1 MKLAHAKSSQAT
13 VPAVPAVATTTPKA
27 GITAPAFPEGLLT
40 TKEIAPR
47 LFIKPKTAALW
58 ARQEKIPAFKIG
70 RKLAF
75 KWTEVEQA
83 LKKIGEAP
91 AKD

>member
-1 MKLAHAKSSQAT
+1 MAAISK
-13 VPAVPAVATTTPKA
+13 VVAVPAIPAVAEASPKA
-27 GITAPAFPEGLLT
+27 GHTASGLPEGLLT

-47 LFIKPKTAALW
+47 LLIKPKTAALW
-58 ARQEKIPAFKIG
+58 ARRKKIPGYKVGRKIG
-70 RKLAF
+70 F
-75 KWTEVEQA
+75 KWAEVEQS

>member
-1 MKLAHAKSSQAT
+1 MAAKPK
-13 VPAVPAVATTTPKA
+13 VVAVPAVSAVAEASPKA
-27 GITAPAFPEGLLT
+27 GPTAPGLPEGLLT

-75 KWTEVEQA
+75 KWTDVEQA

>member
-1 MKLAHAKSSQAT
+1 M
-13 VPAVPAVATTTPKA
+13 PAVPAVAEASPKA
-27 GITAPAFPEGLLT
+27 GPTATGLPEGLLT

-83 LKKIGEAP
+83 LQKIGQPDSE
-91 AKD
+91 D

>member
-1 MKLAHAKSSQAT
+1 MKLAHAKNSQAT
-13 VPAVPAVATTTPKA
+13 IPAVPAVATTTPKA

-83 LKKIGEAP
+83 LQKIGQPDSE
-91 AKD
+91 D

>member
-83 LKKIGEAP
+83 LQKIGQPDSE
-91 AKD
+91 D

>member
-1 MKLAHAKSSQAT
+1 MAAKPK
-13 VPAVPAVATTTPKA
+13 VVAVPAVSAVAEASPKA
-27 GITAPAFPEGLLT
+27 GPTAPGLPEGLLT

-47 LFIKPKTAALW
+47 LLIKPKTAALW
-58 ARQEKIPAFKIG
+58 ARRKKIPGYKVGRKIG
-70 RKLAF
+70 F
-75 KWTEVEQA
+75 KWAEVEQS

>member
-13 VPAVPAVATTTPKA
+13 VPAVPAVAATTPKA
-27 GITAPAFPEGLLT
+27 GPTAPAFPEGLLT

-83 LKKIGEAP
+83 LQKIGQPDSE
-91 AKD
+91 D